1 MGGVRLIGDGI
12 SIEARLVVES
22 RLKYFLDDCA
32 ISCSIVDSSPS
43 GLPFRTSRVP
53 VYHTSP
59 GVCRSRQLLMLLEIT
74 LRHLIL

>member
-22 RLKYFLDDCA
+22 RLEYFLDDCA
-32 ISCSIVDSSPS
+32 RSCSIVDSSPS
-43 GLPFRTSRVP
+43 GLPFRTSRAP
-53 VYHTSP
+53 VYHTSR
-59 GVCRSRQLLMLLEIT
+59 GVCRSRQLLMSLEIT

>member
-1 MGGVRLIGDGI
+1 MGGVRLTGDGI
-12 SIEARLVVES
+12 SIEARFIVES
-22 RLKYFLDDCA
+22 RRKYFLDDCA
-32 ISCSIVDSSPS
+32 ISCSIVDSPPS

-53 VYHTSP
+53 VYHTSR